1 MDRRYFLTSIT
12 AAAAA
17 AMLPFKLD
25 EEAMASFSIDFK
37 FNESG
42 PILIQFFSGDVMRA
56 WWRSKEM
63 ANTAMRND
71 YHIFSSRSD
80 IGVAQACVRKEDD
93 QTLFLDW
100 VRIGP
105 GKDED
110 FPETEMF
117 VGMVDPVKVTTPQ
130 QLVLGLDAMQNK
142 EIVWS

>member
-1 MDRRYFLTSIT
+1 MERRYFLKSIT
-12 AAAAA
+12 SAAAA
-17 AMLPFKLD
+17 AMLLPFKLA
-25 EEAMASFSIDFK
+25 EEAVASFSIDFK

-56 WWRSKEM
+56 WWRNKEM
-63 ANTAMRND
+63 ANTTMRGD
-71 YHIFSSRSD
+71 YHIFISRSD

-100 VRIGP
+100 VRIGL

-130 QLVLGLDAMQNK
+130 QFASHLAIPDK